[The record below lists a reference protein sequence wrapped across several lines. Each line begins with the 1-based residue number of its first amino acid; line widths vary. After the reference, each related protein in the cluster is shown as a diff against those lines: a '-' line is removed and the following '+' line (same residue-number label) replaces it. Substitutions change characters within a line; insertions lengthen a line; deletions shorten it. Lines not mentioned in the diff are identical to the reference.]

1 MKKFLVVVLVAL
13 LLGACGATE
22 TKEPKSVDSS
32 EKSKNETNKE
42 ETKKEEPKKLNQ
54 EIADTEN
61 IKATLI
67 SVEKKEDDV
76 FGDTIEVM
84 FEVENKRD
92 DTIEIQAREV
102 SADGKMV
109 DEGMLSMSQE
119 ISGGK
124 KADATL
130 TIQNYD
136 DGKEIPELK
145 ENLEM
150 ILYAFSWDNM
160 DFEEEHNVKIDF

>member
-67 SVEKKEDDV
+67 SVEKKKDDV

-130 TIQNYD
+130 TIQSYD